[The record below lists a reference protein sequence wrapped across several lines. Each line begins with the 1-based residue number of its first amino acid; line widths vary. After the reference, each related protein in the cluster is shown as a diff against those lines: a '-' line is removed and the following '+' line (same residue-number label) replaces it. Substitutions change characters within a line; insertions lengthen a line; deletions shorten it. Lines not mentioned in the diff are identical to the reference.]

1 MKSTLTIENFK
12 CFKKQEIE
20 FRDLTVLVGANSV
33 GKSTVVQALLLSR
46 ESLTKDV
53 IVLND
58 IYKLNLGNTQEV
70 LNRDSN
76 ENLIKF
82 HSKDFP
88 CISPNMT
95 TVLDVPKKE
104 DSYELN
110 LKQRLFSPITGLQF
124 NGNIYYLNAERIGP
138 RLNHQVGSSTYPHVG
153 YMGEYTIQ
161 VFEQMK
167 DESIALEK
175 AYDKEERLTYY
186 RQIQLWMDF
195 ITPGVEVSAPK
206 LYEKVRTA
214 QMTFGDSSPTNVGFG
229 VSYILPIIL
238 NGLLAEKNS
247 MFIVENP
254 EAHLHPFGQSRI
266 GQFLAKI
273 AAAGVQVIVETHSE
287 HVINGIRLASAKDI
301 IATNAIQI
309 NFFKKEEN
317 EVTIVPISINDAS
330 DLSLFPKG
338 FFDQVQRDAM
348 EMLRIKK
355 NKNLL

>member
-1 MKSTLTIENFK
+1 MKSTFTIENFK
-12 CFKKQEIE
+12 CFKEQEIE

-58 IYKLNLGNTQEV
+58 IYKLNLGNTQEI
-70 LNRDSN
+70 LNRDSD

-82 HSKDFP
+82 TIKHFP
-88 CISPNMT
+88 CISPDYME
-95 TVLDVPKKE
+95 TVLDVPKRE

-110 LKQRLFSPITGLQF
+110 LKQRLSGSPNTALKF

-138 RLNHQVGSSTYPHVG
+138 RLNHQVGSSAYPHVG

-161 VFEQMK
+161 IFEQMK
-167 DESIALEK
+167 DEPIALEK

-186 RQIQLWMDF
+186 RQVQLWMDF
-195 ITPGVEVSAPK
+195 ITPGVEISAPK

-214 QMTFGDSSPTNVGFG
+214 QMTFGESSPTNVGFG

-273 AAAGVQVIVETHSE
+273 RSRSE
-287 HVINGIRLASAKDI
+287 IL
-301 IATNAIQI
+301 
-309 NFFKKEEN
+309 
-317 EVTIVPISINDAS
+317 
-330 DLSLFPKG
+330 
-338 FFDQVQRDAM
+338 
-348 EMLRIKK
+348 
-355 NKNLL
+355 NLLNA